1 MMSTQNSLDVVTL
14 GEAMAMFVAA
24 QTGDLAEVES
34 FTKRI
39 AGAELNVAIG
49 LARLGLNVGW
59 VSRIGNDSFGRFT
72 LQQLA
77 KEGVNAQRV
86 TVDSRY
92 PTGFQLKS
100 KNTDGTDPSVEYF
113 RKGSAA
119 SHLSTADF
127 DRDYFAGARHLH
139 LSGVAAALSAE
150 SLELCHFAAAEMR
163 AQGKTISFDPNLRP
177 VLWSSRELMIEQLN
191 KLACAADWVLPGL
204 KEGQILTGQST
215 AEGIADFYLER
226 GVQAVII
233 KTGPEGAWF
242 KTAAGDQA
250 AVPAVK
256 VTNVVDTVGA
266 GDGFAVGTLS
276 ALLEGKTLLQAVQ
289 RGNKIGSLA
298 IQAIGDSEGLP
309 TRAALAE

>member
-309 TRAALAE
+309 SRAALAE